1 LRFVE
6 EEEREKEM
14 MVVWK
19 EGERTCHDGLLYLDL
34 EAFSRTGLRLERM
47 TLGSAE
53 AVCHFSAG
61 EGRVREESSNTR
73 PQTSSDHLR
82 GRSLLVST
90 TLLFGAKVTR
100 RTDASSGVSI
110 SARAAQEVTK
120 KRRRN
125 VE

>member
-1 LRFVE
+1 
-6 EEEREKEM
+6 

-61 EGRVREESSNTR
+61 EGACARRKLQHSSSNLVRPFTR
-73 PQTSSDHLR
+73 
-82 GRSLLVST
+82 
-90 TLLFGAKVTR
+90 AI
-100 RTDASSGVSI
+100 SSGLNHASLRCKSDKKNRCKLRRVDI
-110 SARAAQEVTK
+110 SACCTGGDEEEEE
-120 KRRRN
+120 KR
-125 VE
+125 